1 MLTSPVQ
8 RQEMQ
13 GEGRGGTA
21 VSLLEYS
28 EPIEIKDEHHT
39 PHTDLHVSP
48 LPTFLLIEGPI
59 HHVQ

>member
-1 MLTSPVQ
+1 
-8 RQEMQ
+8 MQ